1 MTAFSLSLGPTY
13 PWLRSIA
20 TSPQWGTNFAVAGA
34 TAVNWTDYWY
44 PNTVLQ
50 TPYSLNYQLQWLRR
64 YKVRLDLYY
73 QQTCKSIDT
82 TQFFCNDPS
91 IYKDFFSFLGGTPT
105 HLSLS
110 SLVLVCIIEALE
122 LRFVSMTRCY
132 TGAACLLHTQ
142 HLYVRCASWIPGL
155 LLSAILWDSNRK
167 QVDRPS

>member
-1 MTAFSLSLGPTY
+1 MFIVLQFWHIVGKVWVTHVFAIDYFMTAFSLSLGPTY

-44 PNTVLQ
+44 PNTGLQ

-73 QQTCKSIDT
+73 NQTCKSIDT

-91 IYKDFFSFLGGTPT
+91 IYKISFTIFFGGKIPNQ
-105 HLSLS
+105 LSLS
-110 SLVLVCIIEALE
+110 SLVLVY
-122 LRFVSMTRCY
+122 M
-132 TGAACLLHTQ
+132 H
-142 HLYVRCASWIPGL
+142 
-155 LLSAILWDSNRK
+155 N
-167 QVDRPS
+167 